1 MHHADQ
7 APIPA
12 SSRQKLLGRLA
23 KAPFRIVGSWQ
34 EHRTWSRERHSAL
47 RVFYKDLGLWAGAP
61 LIGKDPRTGRP
72 GVVESVAQLRGG
84 RPIEII
90 TLDSLPLHMRHV
102 SGAVWIGRD
111 QDTIAVGAQVS
122 RRHRAHIILHEL
134 RHLLV
139 DDGPTDGPGMAVHR
153 HFDGVTVQSLEE
165 QMQALPA
172 RIREELLTRPVRLRA
187 GYPDDEE
194 LTCEVFARAVL
205 PLLDLDPAGQS
216 AGPLAAAFS
225 NRRSI

>member
-1 MHHADQ
+1 MHYDDQ
-7 APIPA
+7 AQIPA
-12 SSRQKLLGRLA
+12 SARQKFLA
-23 KAPFRIVGSWQ
+23 RCVEAPSRIVESWQ
-34 EHRTWSRERHSAL
+34 EHRTWSRERRSAV
-47 RVFYKDLGLWAGAP
+47 RTFYKDLGLWAGAP
-61 LIGKDPRTGRP
+61 LVGKDPRTGRP
-72 GVVESVAQLRGG
+72 GVLESVAQLRGG
-84 RPIEII
+84 RPIETI
-90 TLDSLPLHMRHV
+90 TLDSLPRHV
-102 SGAVWIGRD
+102 SGAVVIGEN
-111 QDTIAVGAQVS
+111 QDTIAVSGLVS

-139 DDGPTDGPGMAVHR
+139 DDGPPDGPGMAVHR

-165 QMQALPA
+165 RMQALPA